1 MSVCV
6 LNNLLCQLDVLLE
19 RLGGSI
25 DHDRS
30 KAVVYAVLADLE
42 VCTVIQMKNN
52 RQIRMNLKSS
62 LYKLYQIDGV
72 SILSCSLG
80 SLKDDR
86 RIQLSSC
93 LGDSL
98 DNLHIVDVESA
109 NCISAL
115 VCLLEHL
122 GRCD

>member
-1 MSVCV
+1 
-6 LNNLLCQLDVLLE
+6 
-19 RLGGSI
+19 
-25 DHDRS
+25 
-30 KAVVYAVLADLE
+30 
-42 VCTVIQMKNN
+42 
-52 RQIRMNLKSS
+52 MNLKSS

-72 SILSCSLG
+72 SVLSCSLG

-86 RIQLSSC
+86 RIQLGSC

-98 DNLHIVDVESA
+98 DNLHVVDVESA
-109 NCISAL
+109 NCIAAL